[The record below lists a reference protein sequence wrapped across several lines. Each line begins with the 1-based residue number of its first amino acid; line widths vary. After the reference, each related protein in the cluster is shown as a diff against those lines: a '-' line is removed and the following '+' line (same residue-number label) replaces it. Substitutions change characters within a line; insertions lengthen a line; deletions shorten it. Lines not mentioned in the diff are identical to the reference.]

1 MTASDEFTTTLR
13 ESLDR
18 LGIVAEPDR
27 LATLAAHFQMMLE
40 ANRRFNLTRITVPS
54 EAAALLYADSAA
66 ALGWAICA
74 EAGITTVLDVGTGA
88 GFPAVPLAVLAPAWR
103 VTALEATGKKARF
116 VQQTARRL
124 GINNLQAL
132 HAHSDHWTS
141 GRTFD
146 LVTFKAIGRLDACVT
161 AGRRYLA
168 SGGCI
173 IVYKTASISPD
184 ELRLGRQA
192 AERLRLEVP
201 PPFEYELAAPS
212 GTARLALHLFARRK

>member
-1 MTASDEFTTTLR
+1 MTASEEFTTTLR

-18 LGIVAEPDR
+18 LGIVAGPDR
-27 LATLAAHFQMMLE
+27 LATLGAHFQMVLK
-40 ANRRFNLTRITVPS
+40 ANRRFNLTRITVPG